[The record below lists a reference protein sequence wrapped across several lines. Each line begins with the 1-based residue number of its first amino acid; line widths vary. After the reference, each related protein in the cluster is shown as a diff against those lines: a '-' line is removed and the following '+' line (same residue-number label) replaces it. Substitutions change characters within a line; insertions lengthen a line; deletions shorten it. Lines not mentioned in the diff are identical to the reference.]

1 MTKQQNLYAPTF
13 IFLHELP
20 PGTYTPIKTSR
31 SNKTNPKNDGAMAQ
45 NKEFADEVAWVEA
58 WVEGKQM
65 EDERKR
71 RKIQEDEDAEAARQ
85 LNYREHEEGGGLLE
99 WYKSHGTPFN
109 S

>member
-1 MTKQQNLYAPTF
+1 
-13 IFLHELP
+13 
-20 PGTYTPIKTSR
+20 
-31 SNKTNPKNDGAMAQ
+31 MAQ

-71 RKIQEDEDAEAARQ
+71 RRIQEDEDAEAARQ

-99 WYKSHGTPFN
+99 WYKSRHGLI
-109 S
+109 